1 MLNCAGSRI
10 ELRSPFSE
18 VKSLL
23 HYLLSKIFSMI
34 GGMMVLVLVLRWFL
48 LRKLFEKQKKK

>member
-1 MLNCAGSRI
+1 MNLNEVFCVVNLSTAEET

-23 HYLLSKIFSMI
+23 HYLLSNSFTLI
-34 GGMMVLVLVLRWFL
+34 GGMMMMLVLVLRWFL
-48 LRKLFEKQKKK
+48 L